1 MAKKE
6 GFLNMSIA
14 WNKDE
19 LGNDHVTPEMFF
31 GMLPDGVNAN
41 VYVWDD
47 EEPEPDFTMEDG
59 CWVMVD
65 QNWEDDDAES
75 N

>member
-6 GFLNMSIA
+6 GFLNISIA
-14 WNKDE
+14 WKEDE
-19 LGNDHVTPEMFF
+19 FGNDYVTPEMVFDI
-31 GMLPDGVNAN
+31 LPDGVNAN

-47 EEPEPDFTMEDG
+47 EEPAPDFTMEG
-59 CWVMVD
+59 GYWVMVD